1 MKKLIIFVF
10 LLISYGINNAQMMDM
25 KKDHMMNHSGV
36 DMMMKN
42 GMKGMNMDMMGDNIG
57 MCLDN
62 ADKIGLTEEQKSKIV
77 PIHREMMKL
86 NARFKAEIKIAEIEL
101 IEVMDPK
108 DFDLDR
114 AILAT
119 KKISDIRATYHSEML
134 RHMKKVRSILTEEQY
149 KKMKNLMMDNMMGK
163 KMMKDKSKK
172 MMPKKE
178 KK

>member
-1 MKKLIIFVF
+1 MKKLIVLF
-10 LLISYGINNAQMMDM
+10 LLMLISVGNAQMMDM
-25 KKDHMMNHSGV
+25 KKDQMMHDRG
-36 DMMMKN
+36 DMMMKD

-62 ADKIGLTEEQKSKIV
+62 ADKIGLNEEQKSKIL

-86 NARFKAEIKIAEIEL
+86 NARFKADIKIAEIEL
-101 IEVMDPK
+101 MEVMDPK
-108 DFDLDR
+108 DFDLDK

-134 RHMKKVRSILTEEQY
+134 RNMKKVRSILTEEQY
-149 KKMKNLMMDNMMGK
+149 KKMRSLMMDNMMGK
-163 KMMKDKSKK
+163 KMMKEKSKK
-172 MMPKKE
+172 MPSKKG